1 MRLQSWLEYTGIR
14 DLAARFE
21 LKRPV
26 FSVYNR
32 PMFSSFRVSVIVFF
46 LLAAATITPAQVA
59 KKSSPSPGKENAERG
74 ATLAESG
81 NCSEAMPLLKKAIR
95 QTLDRELKKRVGLDG
110 IRCALTHDTPYDCL
124 EFLDVLGRDFPND
137 PEVLYTATHA
147 FSDLSIHAS
156 HELMREA
163 PFSYQIHELNAETL
177 EAQGKWDE
185 AAAEYQKILEL
196 NPLVPGIHAR
206 LGRALLSKPQL
217 TPEVIE
223 AVKKNFEAE
232 LEIDPKNAS
241 AEYVLG
247 DLAKN
252 ENDMAAAIRHF
263 SRATKLDTGFSD
275 AYLALGMALNAVKR
289 FTEAIPPLEAYEA
302 LAPDSP
308 TGHFQLAMA
317 YAGVGRKTDANR
329 EAALQRQSAEALEQ
343 VKRKVQEG
351 LVQQSP
357 AEGAQTPEPPK

>member
-1 MRLQSWLEYTGIR
+1 
-14 DLAARFE
+14 
-21 LKRPV
+21 
-26 FSVYNR
+26 
-32 PMFSSFRVSVIVFF
+32 MFSGLRAFVVAVS
-46 LLAAATITPAQVA
+46 LLAIATVSPAQVA
-59 KKSSPSPGKENAERG
+59 KKTVPSGKAIAEQG
-74 ATLAESG
+74 TKLAEDG
-81 NCSEAMPLLKKAIR
+81 HCSEAMPLLKKAIH
-95 QTLDRELKKRVGLDG
+95 QTLERELKKRVGLDG
-110 IRCALTHDTPYDCL
+110 IHCAMTHDVPYDAL
-124 EFLDVLGRDFPND
+124 EFLDVLDRDFPND
-137 PEVLYTATHA
+137 PEVLYAATHA

-163 PFSYQIHELNAETL
+163 PFSYQVHELNAETL

-185 AAAEYQKILEL
+185 ACSEYRKILEI

-217 TPEVIE
+217 TPDVIE
-223 AVKKNFEAE
+223 EVKKNFEAE
-232 LEIDPKNAS
+232 LEIDPNNAS

-252 ENDMAAAIRHF
+252 ENDTAAAIRHF
-263 SRATKLDTGFSD
+263 SRATKLDTGFAD
-275 AYLALGMALNAVKR
+275 AYLALGMALNSTKR
-289 FTEAIPPLEAYEA
+289 FAEAIPPLESYEA

-308 TGHFQLAMA
+308 TGHFQLALA

-329 EAALQRQSAEALEQ
+329 EAALQRQTAETLEQ

-357 AEGAQTPEPPK
+357 SDGAQTTEPPK